1 VQAPRRG
8 GGRPLHRLGRPADD
22 LHRHGAGDERPPPR
36 RRARIA
42 PPLTL
47 VIHPG
52 ALGDVLLAIPAL
64 RAARRRWPDEALAV
78 AAQPR
83 IGRLLTAL
91 DVVDRFVDFDA
102 LGLAALF
109 EEPDRIEGESEW
121 PERCAADL
129 REGGHLVSWFG
140 SRESHFARRVRAL
153 VPEAVVAP
161 SVGSDD
167 QEVWRHL
174 LSTVGAA
181 PDRVMRAPISAGQ
194 MLVAEARLVLQRLGW
209 DGHARLLVVHPGAG
223 SRGKLWAT
231 EGFAA
236 VLERLARRQ
245 SRLAVVVHRGPA
257 DSEAVAALSAALGRP
272 AMVLEEPDL
281 TVLAGVLSVAAAYI
295 GNDSGI
301 SHLAAALGAPSIVLF
316 TAERIIW
323 RPWAEH
329 VEPHIVSIPTPREAD
344 VRRAV
349 ESLQTFLR

>member
-1 VQAPRRG
+1 M
-8 GGRPLHRLGRPADD
+8 
-22 LHRHGAGDERPPPR
+22 
-36 RRARIA
+36 
-42 PPLTL
+42 
-47 VIHPG
+47 
-52 ALGDVLLAIPAL
+52 LAIPAL

-91 DVVDRFVDFDA
+91 EVVDRFVDFDA

-181 PDRVMRAPISAGQ
+181 PDRVMRAPILAGQ
-194 MLVAEARLVLQRLGW
+194 MLVAEGRLVLQRLGW
-209 DGHARLLVVHPGAG
+209 DGHARL
-223 SRGKLWAT
+223 
-231 EGFAA
+231 
-236 VLERLARRQ
+236 Q

-329 VEPHIVSIPTPREAD
+329 AEPQIVSMPTLREAD